1 MQFIPPMTPPQLPG
15 SVFRTFLQNLLLKN
29 RGADRNL
36 PPPGVS
42 SHSVLVSLFTV
53 ILHFLSE
60 GFAMGDISVWMKGC
74 GTNAGLDV
82 GFLHRGGQQSFPLG
96 LFLKNDPHRVD
107 ISRLGGSFSHLAK
120 SHPVHDDQEE
130 LIQWEE
136 GCMDEE
142 EIRVTHSTRQKPC
155 CCSSSD
161 VDFSRIS
168 KKPIRY
174 TARGS
179 QVHCSSIPE
188 RSAHVATECS
198 NGNLND
204 EITDKPSTSGQ
215 SESEF
220 GYLPVQQMRIIPTG
234 SNLSSAT
241 LKEEELLDAMLL
253 LYHLGPAPNFK
264 QASSYIFHQSQS
276 MSLLEETD
284 KQIRERA
291 CGEQLKRLKEARSV
305 YREEVMD
312 CVRNCAWYRISLFSQ
327 LKQRGMYAACMWI
340 VQFLLV
346 VSKLDSVFLYIPEF
360 YLETLVDCFHVLRK
374 SDPPF
379 VPAAIFIKQGLASF
393 VTFVVTHFN
402 DTRISS
408 ADLRDLLLQSIS
420 VLVQYKEFLVAFEN
434 NEAAIQ
440 RMPKALLSAFDNRS
454 WIPVTNI
461 LLRLCKGYG
470 FGSSK
475 HGESS
480 SSSFV
485 FQRLLR
491 EACVHDE
498 ELFSAFLNRLFNTL
512 SWAMTEFSIS
522 IREMQDK
529 YKDLITGKTIGSG
542 RKENGLYVLDLG
554 VDSSKHHQ
562 QAHLTSLSDSSTEK
576 ILLWHHRLG
585 HPSFYLL
592 QYLFPSLLSNK
603 NVSTL
608 KCESC
613 ELGKHHRASFY
624 PSINKS
630 IIPFTLIHT
639 DVWGPSRVASLK
651 GHRWFVSFVDDCSR
665 TTWVYLMKDKSE
677 VHAIFKVFH
686 KMICTQYGALVKVVR
701 SDNGGEYFKG
711 DLTTHFLDHGI
722 IHQSSCTNTPQQN
735 GVAERKN
742 RHLLE
747 MARTMCFLMQV
758 PKSFWGE
765 AVLTAAYLINRLPT
779 RVLNKRAPVEVLS
792 GSSTLFSIPPRVF
805 GCTGFVHNHSPSR
818 EKLDPRAIKCV
829 FVGYSPTQ
837 KGYKCYHPPSRKWF
851 VSMDVTFFEHQSYF
865 QSPSPLQGESTNTGM
880 EVVPEPKMSMF
891 NLPVSNSFE
900 ILGTLETNDEQKE
913 TLVEPMGDE
922 VEKENQN
929 KAKDILYQR
938 RTWRP
943 RDKTILPDPPLQSH
957 SLDKG
962 SGTSIFSS
970 SPESISEYDDLDE
983 PIATRK
989 GVRSC
994 TQHPISKFVSYS
1006 RLSPSHNVFVS
1017 KIASVF
1023 VPNNVQ
1029 EALTDPKW
1037 KHAML
1042 EEMKALHK
1050 NNTWEVVEI
1059 PKGHK
1064 TVGCKWVFTVK
1075 HKADGSIERY
1085 KARLVAKGYTQTYG
1099 IDYQETFAP
1108 VAKMNTVRVLLSLAA
1123 NQNWQLHQFD
1133 VKNAFLHGNLEEEVY
1148 MSIPPGF
1155 EDPKIVGKV
1164 CKLKKSLYG
1173 LKQSPRAWFERFTQA
1188 MLKYGFKQSQ
1198 GDHTLFIRHSSHGKL
1213 TALIVYVD
1221 DIVLT
1226 GDDVEEMQLLKEYLA
1241 REFEIKDLGNL
1252 KYFLGIEVARSS
1264 QGIFI
1269 SQRKYVL
1276 DLLTETGMLGS
1287 KACDT
1292 PMEPN
1297 KKLGDD
1303 TDGEMVDRGRYQR
1316 LVGKLIYLSHT
1327 RPDIA
1332 FAVSVVSQFMHAPH
1346 TTHYDAVIRILR
1358 YLKSA
1363 PGKGLFFGRHDHI
1376 QVEAYTDADWAGSVS
1391 DRKSTSGYCVMVGG
1405 NLVTWRSKKQAVVSR
1420 SSAEAEFRAMSQGIC
1435 ELLWIKILLRDLK
1448 LGTPETMRLYCD
1460 NKAAISIAHNPV
1472 QHDRTKHVEIDR
1484 HFIKEKLNS
1493 GVICTP
1499 FVKTNE
1505 QLADIFTKGLG
1516 SRPHH
1521 FILSK
1526 LGMRDIFAPA

>member
-1 MQFIPPMTPPQLPG
+1 MEESSETSAGSQPQTERGIGTPTVHESSNLRITTTLFNGQNYLSWSRSAILSLKERGKLGYVNGTITAPPVTDSGYGKWDIENSHVINRLVHSMVPSIGEGYLHLTTAKDIWDALADTYSRKGNMAQIFDLKRIIERQNQDEKAVLQYFTSLTGLWQTFDHYQDWNPICAADIASYQKLVERDRIFKFLAGLNQEYDPIRCRVLGMEPLPSLRETFAYVQNEESRRMSMLSTVTHDRSALISTPQHNGWNQPRNSSTDRLSDEKDKLFCDYCQ
-15 SVFRTFLQNLLLKN
+15 RTRHTRETCWKLNGGRGN
-29 RGADRNL
+29 RGRGGRSGQSGGRNYGGRGGGSRAHHTEIVDSTTTSDL
-36 PPPGVS
+36 TPSSSESFSSAEMETLRRFMSRLDTSTGASSSFAHSGNIATSVSAFHSQSRIPWVIDSGASDHMTGVS
-42 SHSVLVSLFTV
+42 SVFSTYTPYSGQDRVKIADGTFSSVSGKGLVHASPSLPLSTV
-53 ILHFLSE
+53 FH
-60 GFAMGDISVWMKGC
+60 V
-74 GTNAGLDV
+74 
-82 GFLHRGGQQSFPLG
+82 P
-96 LFLKNDPHRVD
+96 
-107 ISRLGGSFSHLAK
+107 SFSTNLL
-120 SHPVHDDQEE
+120 S
-130 LIQWEE
+130 
-136 GCMDEE
+136 
-142 EIRVTHSTRQKPC
+142 
-155 CCSSSD
+155 
-161 VDFSRIS
+161 IS
-168 KKPIRY
+168 KITQDLNCSVSFFP
-174 TARGS
+174 S
-179 QVHCSSIPE
+179 HC
-188 RSAHVATECS
+188 
-198 NGNLND
+198 
-204 EITDKPSTSGQ
+204 
-215 SESEF
+215 
-220 GYLPVQQMRIIPTG
+220 
-234 SNLSSAT
+234 
-241 LKEEELLDAMLL
+241 
-253 LYHLGPAPNFK
+253 
-264 QASSYIFHQSQS
+264 
-276 MSLLEETD
+276 
-284 KQIRERA
+284 
-291 CGEQLKRLKEARSV
+291 
-305 YREEVMD
+305 
-312 CVRNCAWYRISLFSQ
+312 
-327 LKQRGMYAACMWI
+327 
-340 VQFLLV
+340 
-346 VSKLDSVFLYIPEF
+346 
-360 YLETLVDCFHVLRK
+360 
-374 SDPPF
+374 
-379 VPAAIFIKQGLASF
+379 
-393 VTFVVTHFN
+393 
-402 DTRISS
+402 
-408 ADLRDLLLQSIS
+408 
-420 VLVQYKEFLVAFEN
+420 
-434 NEAAIQ
+434 
-440 RMPKALLSAFDNRS
+440 
-454 WIPVTNI
+454 
-461 LLRLCKGYG
+461 
-470 FGSSK
+470 
-475 HGESS
+475 
-480 SSSFV
+480 V
-485 FQRLLR
+485 FQ
-491 EACVHDE
+491 
-498 ELFSAFLNRLFNTL
+498 
-512 SWAMTEFSIS
+512 
-522 IREMQDK
+522 
-529 YKDLITGKTIGSG
+529 DLITGKTIGSG

-592 QYLFPSLLSNK
+592 QHLFPSLLANK

-677 VHAIFKVFH
+677 VHAIFKEFH
-686 KMICTQYGALVKVVR
+686 KMICTQYGALVKIVR

-711 DLTTHFLDHGI
+711 GLTTHFLDHGI

-865 QSPSPLQGESTNTGM
+865 QSPSPLQGESTNTGV
-880 EVVPEPKMSMF
+880 EVVPEPEMSMF

-913 TLVEPMGDE
+913 ILVEPMGDE
-922 VEKENQN
+922 IEKENQN
-929 KAKDILYQR
+929 KEKDILYQR
-938 RTWRP
+938 RTWKP
-943 RDKTILPDPPLQSH
+943 RDKTILPDLPLQSH

-970 SPESISEYDDLDE
+970 SPKSISECDDLDV

-1017 KIASVF
+1017 KLASVS

-1029 EALTDPKW
+1029 EALTDPEW

-1108 VAKMNTVRVLLSLAA
+1108 VAKMNTVRILLSLAA

-1155 EDPKIVGKV
+1155 EDPKTVGKV

-1226 GDDVEEMQLLKEYLA
+1226 GDDVEEMQLLKGYLA
-1241 REFEIKDLGNL
+1241 KEFEIKDLGNL

-1332 FAVSVVSQFMHAPH
+1332 FAVSVVSQFMHAPY

-1435 ELLWIKILLRDLK
+1435 ELIWIKILLRDLK

-1499 FVKTNE
+1499 FVKTSE

-1521 FILSK
+1521 FILNK